1 MDNKKF
7 SSLSVSLQFST
18 VWIKSHLL
26 IENNI
31 GKAMNA
37 LNEVYNIFLGQKLTI
52 LEFHLRFFPEA
63 KLWAL
68 VTSLRSQIFAEYFCF
83 YDMYVIK
90 TDPKRMLLFNN
101 CYKTVSDHFFA
112 ICIFIFHKTEVQT
125 AILRCWTGLFHNW
138 FKPQWS
144 WAVVQREK
152 KYMAYDLHPVLIPY
166 LVSQNS

>member
-1 MDNKKF
+1 
-7 SSLSVSLQFST
+7 
-18 VWIKSHLL
+18 
-26 IENNI
+26 
-31 GKAMNA
+31 MNDDFYEDSF
-37 LNEVYNIFLGQKLTI
+37 EVYNIFLGQKLTI

-101 CYKTVSDHFFA
+101 CYKTVSGHFFA

-125 AILRCWTGLFHNW
+125 VILRCLMGLDLNW
-138 FKPQWS
+138 FKSYGLKCSKTQIFS
-144 WAVVQREK
+144 FLFFCDSVQK
-152 KYMAYDLHPVLIPY
+152 HKFAFFVFLGLSH
-166 LVSQNS
+166 NFCTN